1 MSNIRALVTFPTLVE
16 GADGGLVGLAG
27 FVPDFVVSLVKA
39 ILEEDLNG
47 ARKVYDGVYVVTKMV
62 YRFGEPS
69 GSAHQRSM
77 EWSQ

>member
-27 FVPDFVVSLVKA
+27 FVPDLVVSLVKA
-39 ILEEDLNG
+39 ILEEVLKA
-47 ARKVYDGVYVVTKMV
+47 ARKIYDGTCIVTMMF

-69 GSAHQRSM
+69 GSAHQRSI